1 MTSPQSVLQVGVVGG
16 GIAGVALALDLCR
29 HKHLEVTLFE
39 AAPAF
44 GEVGAGVS
52 FGANA
57 VRAIEGLGIGKPYER
72 IADRTPQPWQD
83 IWFEWRRGAD
93 AGYLGAN

>member
-1 MTSPQSVLQVGVVGG
+1 MHNATELEVSIIGG

-29 HKHLEVTLFE
+29 HAHLQVQLFE
-39 AAPAF
+39 SAAAL

-57 VRAIEGLGIGKPYER
+57 VRAIAGLGIAEPYAK
-72 IADRTPQPWQD
+72 IADSTPAP
-83 IWFEWRRGAD
+83 
-93 AGYLGAN
+93 